1 MDHQITVLFN
11 SMINQDS
18 GSQLDGLHQYLSRQR
33 CFQGIVLGLI
43 RVRECRPSRMIDKK
57 QTILELR
64 PRKRLYAKRH
74 DVQARGWTLRR
85 NRRGYK
91 F

>member
-57 QTILELR
+57 ADYTGIASTKTIIRQT
-64 PRKRLYAKRH
+64 
-74 DVQARGWTLRR
+74 T
-85 NRRGYK
+85 
-91 F
+91 